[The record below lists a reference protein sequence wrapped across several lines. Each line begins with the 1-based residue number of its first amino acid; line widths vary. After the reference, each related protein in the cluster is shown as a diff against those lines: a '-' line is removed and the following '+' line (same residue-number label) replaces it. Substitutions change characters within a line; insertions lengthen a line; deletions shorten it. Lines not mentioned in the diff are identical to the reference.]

1 LNLLKLTT
9 VRRKDF
15 KSFLMVLI
23 EVFKTQSSQS
33 DPETKK

>member
-1 LNLLKLTT
+1 LQLLKLTT

-15 KSFLMVLI
+15 KSCVMVSI